1 MAITVE
7 FEGWVNEVKPTE
19 WGAYVTVAHQ
29 QRAKNETTGE
39 WETVGKDYLDV
50 SVKRD
55 LLPAIEG
62 AKVVRVV
69 GTLKAGA
76 FIKRDGTAGAS
87 LKVNAREI
95 SPVERGTAPTSPAAP
110 VAASA
115 SDWASFGATPI
126 LGDDPF

>member
-95 SPVERGTAPTSPAAP
+95 SPVERSIAPTSPSAP

-115 SDWASFGATPI
+115 ADWASFGATPI
-126 LGDDPF
+126 SGDDPF